1 MTAADT
7 GFRDRLLQGMA
18 AAVREREYHEVT
30 IADVV
35 NHARTSKRTF
45 YEQFASKQDCFVE
58 LLRETNARMVRQV
71 ADTVQRGAPWQV
83 QARQAV
89 EALIASMESDPAL
102 CLSWMR
108 AAPSLGEAGRALSRE
123 TMDSFV
129 ALMRTLADTPEL
141 KAAGVIPPSRPLA
154 ITLFGGLRELI
165 AITLEEGGD
174 LAGIADVATEVVMM
188 LLGPRPPGGSGS
200 A

>member
-1 MTAADT
+1 
-7 GFRDRLLQGMA
+7 MA
-18 AAVREREYHEVT
+18 GALRERDYHEVT

-45 YEQFASKQDCFVE
+45 YEQFASKQECFVA
-58 LLRETNARMVRQV
+58 LLRETNARMVRDIAAAV
-71 ADTVQRGAPWQV
+71 TREAPWQV

-102 CLSWMR
+102 CLSWLR

-141 KAAGVIPPSRPLA
+141 KAAGVTPPSREVA

-174 LAGIADVATEVVMM
+174 LSGIAGVATEVVM
-188 LLGPRPPGGSGS
+188 LVLGPRPR
-200 A
+200 

>member
-1 MTAADT
+1 MTDVDVAGT

-18 AAVREREYHEVT
+18 AALRERDYHDVT

-45 YEQFASKQDCFVE
+45 YEQFASKQECFVE
-58 LLRETNARMVRQV
+58 LLRQTNARMIRDIAAAVER
-71 ADTVQRGAPWQV
+71 DAPWQA

-141 KAAGVIPPSRPLA
+141 RAAGVVPPSRELA

-165 AITLEEGGD
+165 AITLEEGGN
-174 LAGIADVATEVVMM
+174 LAGTVDVATEVVMLIM
-188 LLGPRPPGGSGS
+188 GPR
-200 A
+200 AR

>member
-1 MTAADT
+1 MTDADVAAT
-7 GFRDRLLQGMA
+7 GFRDRLLRGMA
-18 AAVREREYHEVT
+18 AALRERDYHELT

-45 YEQFASKQDCFVE
+45 YEQFGSKQECFVE
-58 LLRETNARMVRQV
+58 LLRETNARMVRDI
-71 ADTVQRGAPWQV
+71 AAAVQRDAPWQT

-89 EALIASMESDPAL
+89 EALIGSMERDPEL
-102 CLSWMR
+102 CLTWMR

-123 TMDSFV
+123 SMDSFV

-141 KAAGVIPPSRPLA
+141 RAAGVVPPSRQLG

-165 AITLEEGGD
+165 ATTLEEGGD
-174 LAGIADVATEVVMM
+174 LAGTVEVATEVVTLIM
-188 LLGPRPPGGSGS
+188 GPRSR
-200 A
+200 